1 MAEHYADTV
10 GDFFDLLIGTLIV
23 EVVLA
28 ACFRYLQ
35 TSTGAAI
42 DEEDME
48 LATRGFLWTIA
59 KKAEAPPGDEKKPP
73 PPPPKKETAETAKAT
88 GAGGK
93 SSPTKPAPG
102 KSAGATCV

>member
-73 PPPPKKETAETAKAT
+73 PPEKETAETAKAT
-88 GAGGK
+88 GK
-93 SSPTKPAPG
+93 TSPTKPAPG